1 MTAVELDFDNFFD
14 GLESASTFSNTTTS
28 PTTTENDSDSG
39 IASTPSMPIDLDN
52 TVIDLDNLDIPPL
65 NMDGPFFDDE
75 FNWFSSVL
83 FDEKNPLM
91 PADNSTFESLFPG
104 TDLFDQGNQ
113 ELPQQIVNI
122 IFQQSKKNKFL
133 NIISLATTSI
143 KISRYSFDKQRD

>member
-1 MTAVELDFDNFFD
+1 
-14 GLESASTFSNTTTS
+14 
-28 PTTTENDSDSG
+28 
-39 IASTPSMPIDLDN
+39 
-52 TVIDLDNLDIPPL
+52 
-65 NMDGPFFDDE
+65 
-75 FNWFSSVL
+75 
-83 FDEKNPLM
+83 M

-104 TDLFDQGNQ
+104 TDLFEQGNQ